1 MFLLFFFSDQVWL
14 PCFLPAL
21 EGRSRVSW
29 SRVLPTSPSHGQ
41 ASNERK
47 KKKESFL
54 IQKKRGKTINRSAI
68 DRVLGCCNPNQL
80 VLSTGAKNYSDEKF

>member
-1 MFLLFFFSDQVWL
+1 MFLLFFFPDQVWL

-47 KKKESFL
+47 KKRELSHTK
-54 IQKKRGKTINRSAI
+54 KKRGKTIHRSAI

-80 VLSTGAKNYSDEKF
+80 VFSTGAKNYSDEKF

>member
-1 MFLLFFFSDQVWL
+1 MFPLFFLPRPGWL

-47 KKKESFL
+47 KKKRAFSY
-54 IQKKRGKTINRSAI
+54 KKDGKTINRSAI

-80 VLSTGAKNYSDEKF
+80 VFSTGAKNYSDEKF